1 MSNSTTQMKIGDF
14 LLRRLEEAGI
24 GHLFG
29 VPGDYNMVL
38 MRLLEQRGTPEWIG
52 TCNELNGAY
61 AADGYARLNGLSVL
75 VVTSGVG
82 ALSAFNGIAGAY
94 SEHVPVIVIAGALPL
109 KFVKRGAKLHH
120 TLCDEGQ
127 DQFYRAYSEITA
139 AQTKLTHANAATEID
154 RMILTAW
161 REKRP
166 VYMELPSD
174 ICYLDVEVPEEP
186 LRLAYAP
193 SDPERLN
200 ACATAILDRLQTA
213 RSPSILID
221 LDAARYSVLGEIAKL
236 ADHWQ
241 MRVATTGP
249 AKGAFP
255 ETSPL
260 HAGLYGGAGSLPGTL
275 KAIEGSDCLL
285 TVGYRRIES
294 TTGFFSDKLPPSTI
308 HLNGEWV
315 DIGDDNYQGVGLV
328 ELLPRLLSGPAV
340 PARDYPPLSIPQ
352 QVVEVV
358 GSDPVTHETY
368 WHTMRDVLQPGDVIV
383 VEDGTNVGGA
393 IVGLRIP
400 EACTY
405 ICAAQVWGSIGYTT
419 GALLGTL
426 AAAPDRRQILFTG
439 DGSFQMT
446 AQELSTVLRHGY
458 KPLIFLINNGGYTI
472 ERTILGKDDSYNDI
486 ANWHYTELPHAFAPG
501 ASFETAVVHTN
512 DELRAVLDSPHDEL
526 LFVELVMDRHD
537 APELLIFSGHELA
550 DTVYGPRGPQYEPGA
565 QIPLHSEVP
574 VSAGS

>member
-1 MSNSTTQMKIGDF
+1 MPISANRMKIGEF
-14 LLRRLEEAGI
+14 LLRRLEEAGV

-38 MRLLEQRGTPEWIG
+38 MRLLEQRGTPHWIG

-94 SEHVPVIVIAGALPL
+94 SEHVPVIVIAGSLPQ

-127 DQFYRAYSEITA
+127 GQFYRAYSEITA
-139 AQTKLTHANAATEID
+139 AQTQLTHANAASEID

-174 ICYLDVEVPEEP
+174 VCYLDIEVPDEP
-186 LRLAYAP
+186 LRLTYPA
-193 SDPERLN
+193 SDPERLDS
-200 ACATAILDRLQTA
+200 CSTAILERLQA
-213 RSPSILID
+213 AESPAVLVD
-221 LDAARYSVLGEIAKL
+221 MDAQRYGVLDEIAKL
-236 ADHWQ
+236 AEHWQ

-260 HAGLYGGAGSLPGTL
+260 HVGLYGGAGSLPETL
-275 KAIEGSDCLL
+275 EAIEGSDCLL
-285 TVGYRRIES
+285 AIGYRRIES
-294 TTGFFSDKLPPSTI
+294 TTGFFSDKLPASTI

-315 DIGDDNYQGVGLV
+315 DIDEDNYQGVGLL
-328 ELLPRLLSGPAV
+328 ELLPRLLSGPAS
-340 PARDYPPLSIPQ
+340 PKRDYPPLLIPEP
-352 QVVEVV
+352 VVDVV
-358 GSDPVTHETY
+358 GSEPVTQQTY
-368 WHTMRDVLQPGDVIV
+368 WPALRDLVRPGDVIV

-393 IVGLRIP
+393 ILGLRVP
-400 EACTY
+400 EDCIY

-426 AAAPDRRQILFTG
+426 AAAPDRRHILLTG

-458 KPLIFLINNGGYTI
+458 KPLIFLTNNGGYTI

-486 ANWHYTELPHAFAPG
+486 ANWRYAELPHVFAPE
-501 ASFETAVVHTN
+501 AAVETAVVHTN
-512 DELRAVLDSPHDEL
+512 DELRSVLDAPHDEF
-526 LFVELVMDRHD
+526 LFVEVVMDKDD
-537 APELLIFSGHELA
+537 APELLILSGHELA
-550 DTVYGPRGPQYEPGA
+550 ETVYGPRGPQHEPGA
-565 QIPLHSEVP
+565 QIPTHASV
-574 VSAGS
+574 AMGAF

>member
-1 MSNSTTQMKIGDF
+1 MPTSANRMKIGDF
-14 LLRRLEEAGI
+14 LLRRLEEARV

-38 MRLLEQRGTPEWIG
+38 MRLLEQRGAPRWIG

-94 SEHVPVIVIAGALPL
+94 SEHVPVIVIAGSLPL
-109 KFVKRGAKLHH
+109 KYVKRGAKLHH

-139 AQTKLTHANAATEID
+139 AQTKLTHANAAAEID

-166 VYMELPSD
+166 VYVELPSD
-174 ICYLDVEVPEEP
+174 VCYLEIEVPEEP
-186 LRLAYAP
+186 LQLTYAP
-193 SDPERLN
+193 SDPERLES
-200 ACATAILDRLQTA
+200 CTAAIVERLQA
-213 RSPSILID
+213 AESPAVLID
-221 LDAARYSVLGEIAKL
+221 LDAARYDVLREIAKL
-236 ADHWQ
+236 AEHWQ
-241 MRVATTGP
+241 LRVATTGP
-249 AKGAFP
+249 AKGAFA

-260 HAGLYGGAGSLPGTL
+260 HAGIYGGAGSLPGTL
-275 KAIEGSDCLL
+275 EAIEESDCLL

-294 TTGFFSDKLPPSTI
+294 TTGFFSDRLPSSAI

-315 DIGDDNYQGVGLV
+315 DIGDNNYQGVGLV
-328 ELLPRLLSGPAV
+328 ELLPQLLSGPPVAE
-340 PARDYPPLSIPQ
+340 REFTPLFIPEPD
-352 QVVEVV
+352 VEVV
-358 GSDPVTHETY
+358 GSEPVTQATY
-368 WHTMRDVLQPGDVIV
+368 WHAARDLVRPGDVVV

-393 IVGLRIP
+393 ILGLRIP
-400 EACTY
+400 EGCTY

-419 GALLGTL
+419 GAILGTL
-426 AAAPDRRQILFTG
+426 AAAPDRRHILFTG

-446 AQELSTVLRHGY
+446 AQELSTVLRNGY
-458 KPLIFLINNGGYTI
+458 KPLIFLTNNGGYTI

-486 ANWHYTELPHAFAPG
+486 ANWRYTDLPHAFAPE
-501 ASFETAVVHTN
+501 AAVETAVVRTN
-512 DELRAVLDSPHDEL
+512 DDLRSVLDAPHDEL
-526 LFVELVMDRHD
+526 LFAEVIMDKND
-537 APELLIFSGHELA
+537 APELLILSGHELA
-550 DTVYGPRGPQYEPGA
+550 DTVYGPRGPQNEPGA
-565 QIPLHSEVP
+565 QIPVHASVP
-574 VSAGS
+574 MGAA

>member
-1 MSNSTTQMKIGDF
+1 MFTSPNRMKIGEF
-14 LLRRLEEAGI
+14 LLRRLEEAGV
-24 GHLFG
+24 GQLFG

-38 MRLLEQRGTPEWIG
+38 MRLLEQRGKPEWIG

-109 KFVKRGAKLHH
+109 KYVKRGAKLHH

-139 AQTKLTHANAATEID
+139 AQAKLTHANAVSEID
-154 RMILTAW
+154 RLILTAW

-174 ICYLDVEVPEEP
+174 ICYLDIEVPDKP
-186 LRLAYAP
+186 LALTYTP
-193 SDPERLN
+193 SDPERLGS
-200 ACATAILDRLQTA
+200 CANAILDRLRA
-213 RSPSILID
+213 AESPSILVD
-221 LDAARYSVLGEIAKL
+221 MDAERYGVLDEIAKL
-236 ADHWQ
+236 AEHWQ

-275 KAIEGSDCLL
+275 EAIEGSDCLV
-285 TVGYRRIES
+285 TIGYRRIES
-294 TTGFFSDKLPPSTI
+294 TTGFFSDKLPPSAI
-308 HLNGEWV
+308 HLNGEWI
-315 DIGDDNYQGVGLV
+315 DIGDDNYQGVGVV
-328 ELLPRLLSGPAV
+328 ELLPRLLSGPAA
-340 PARDYPPLSIPQ
+340 PDRDYPPLLVPEPAVQ
-352 QVVEVV
+352 VV
-358 GSDPVTHETY
+358 GSDPLTHKTY
-368 WHTMRDVLQPGDVIV
+368 WHTMRELLTPGDVVV

-393 IVGLRIP
+393 IVGLRVP
-400 EACTY
+400 EGCTY

-419 GALLGTL
+419 GAVLGTL

-486 ANWHYTELPHAFAPG
+486 ANWRYAELPHAFARE
-501 ASFETAVVHTN
+501 ATFETAVVRTN

-526 LFVELVMDRHD
+526 LFVEVVIDKDD
-537 APELLIFSGHELA
+537 APELLIMSGHELA
-550 DTVYGPRGPQYEPGA
+550 ETVYGPRGPQHEPGA
-565 QIPLHSEVP
+565 QIPLHTGTAVP
-574 VSAGS
+574 VG